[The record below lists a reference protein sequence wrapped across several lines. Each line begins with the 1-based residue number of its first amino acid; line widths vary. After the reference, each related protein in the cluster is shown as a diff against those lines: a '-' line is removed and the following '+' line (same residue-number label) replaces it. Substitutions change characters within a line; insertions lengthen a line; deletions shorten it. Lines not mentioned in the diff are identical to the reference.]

1 MNTGLIFE
9 QRNTATFV
17 IYRSVSRLYFYL
29 PILVM
34 LFVSNGYT
42 YLQVGILISAYSAA
56 VFIAE
61 IPVNLIIRSIAAKT
75 SIIAGEGIKAA
86 GLVALASST
95 SFHEA
100 LLAQI
105 AMGFGYA
112 IAAAGDS
119 VVMTS
124 SRLDS
129 ESYDRVQRV
138 AHVMVL
144 SVVISASIIGGVVAQ
159 FWSAVTAVWI
169 SAPAPVLAAL
179 VAYFFDS
186 TSYENNK
193 EKPASQRQPCSEIF
207 KHPNLLMGILNY
219 GITRAIFMSMFV
231 AFIPMAYLI
240 LYKVPMSAFGA
251 IIASYTLAS
260 ILTAGYSDAILRK
273 LGESRTLVIS
283 YFLLV
288 SSGLMLV
295 RPESLSWLQYLS
307 PALMGFAAGITRPL
321 ATSKFNRL
329 AGHGLRGRALS
340 YGESVNAIFTIILIL
355 SICLTMDS
363 HGIEMGLLLL
373 SAFITVLS
381 AVIMASIIMLD
392 IKQNAASISQL

>member
-1 MNTGLIFE
+1 
-9 QRNTATFV
+9 
-17 IYRSVSRLYFYL
+17 
-29 PILVM
+29 M
-34 LFVSNGYT
+34 LFVSNGLT

-61 IPVNLIIRSIAAKT
+61 IPASIITRRIAAKT

-100 LLAQI
+100 FLAQI
-105 AMGFGYA
+105 AMGVGYA

-129 ESYDRVQRV
+129 ESYDRVQRI

-144 SVVISASIIGGVVAQ
+144 IVVISASIIGGVVAQ
-159 FWSAVTAVWI
+159 LWTAVTAVWI

-179 VAYFFDS
+179 VACFFDS
-186 TSYENNK
+186 TPRGNDK
-193 EKPASQRQPCSEIF
+193 ERLQSPRQSFHQIL
-207 KHPNLLMGILNY
+207 KHPSLLMGILNY

-240 LYKVPMSAFGA
+240 LYKIPMSAFGA

-273 LGESRTLVIS
+273 LGESRTLFIS
-283 YFLLV
+283 YVLLV
-288 SSGLMLV
+288 ASGLMLV
-295 RPESLSWLQYLS
+295 RPEYLSWLQYLS
-307 PALMGFAAGITRPL
+307 PTLMGFAAGITRPL

-329 AGHGLRGRALS
+329 AGQELRGRALS
-340 YGESVNAIFTIILIL
+340 YGESVNAILTIMLIL
-355 SICLTMDS
+355 TICLTMDS

-373 SAFITVLS
+373 SVFISALS
-381 AVIMASIIMLD
+381 AALMASIIMFD
-392 IKQNAASISQL
+392 IKQNATSISQP